1 MSAAWQVRVSP
12 FTRRLGALLV
22 VLAARAADGALSID
36 PALLVDLLRD
46 EACTRADEHGDGS
59 LRLLHAARSHG
70 WSVGAVDAYLL
81 TTLASGGKGGAG

>member
-1 MSAAWQVRVSP
+1 MAAAWQVRVSP

-36 PALLVDLLRD
+36 PVLVDLLRD